1 MKRVAAV
8 VSAFL
13 LGGCAN
19 PPPQIEPAPAAVA
32 MPQAPAAASASA
44 EPAARPAASKAPA
57 SVSPVAAPRKR
68 ADAPPPS
75 AKPAGPPPLD
85 LKSLEQQLKD
95 TAAIGF
101 LTKLSLKNQVDDLL
115 AQFRTVY
122 AGPQSASVAPLR
134 APFDMLLMKVMA
146 LLQDRDPA
154 LAGSIHAS
162 REALWGVLADREK
175 FQKLA

>member
-1 MKRVAAV
+1 MKRIAAV

-19 PPPQIEPAPAAVA
+19 TPPQIEQAPVAVA
-32 MPQAPAAASASA
+32 LPQAPAVASARAKSV
-44 EPAARPAASKAPA
+44 EPPAASKAPA
-57 SVSPVAAPRKR
+57 PVGPGAAPSKR
-68 ADAPPPS
+68 ADAPTPS

-85 LKSLEQQLKD
+85 LKSLEQRLKD

-115 AQFRTVY
+115 AQFRGVY

-134 APFDMLLMKVMA
+134 VPFDMLLMKVMA